1 MDSLI
6 PLSSEK
12 TIEKEIQKIAAVKV
26 GDAMSI
32 NPITVGPETD
42 IEDIAT
48 LMIKNNIHSLPV
60 LDQEELVG
68 IIGKED
74 ILRTLIPRNFKKCV

>member
-1 MDSLI
+1 MLDSLI

-12 TIEKEIQKIAAVKV
+12 TVEKEIQKIAAVTV
-26 GDAMSI
+26 CDAMSM
-32 NPITVGPETD
+32 NPITLGPETD

-48 LMIKNNIHSLPV
+48 LMIKHNIHSLPV
-60 LDQEELVG
+60 LDQGELVG

-74 ILRTLIPRNFKKCV
+74 ILRTLIPYGKTD